1 MSNVIKL
8 QDNEINDI
16 KKGQEDLSQL
26 IFRIGQLEVQ
36 QRNIFGDL
44 DKVVAGNNSLGKKL
58 QDKYGEG
65 DINLETGELTLK
77 EETKSTEKN

>member
-36 QRNIFGDL
+36 KRNIFNGL
-44 DKVVAGNNSLGKKL
+44 DEVVAKNNSLGKEL

>member
-8 QDNEINDI
+8 QDDEINDI

-36 QRNIFGDL
+36 KRNI
-44 DKVVAGNNSLGKKL
+44 
-58 QDKYGEG
+58 
-65 DINLETGELTLK
+65 
-77 EETKSTEKN
+77 